1 MTEADEKPKRGRRGL
16 IRVVAGL
23 VVALLVVSLGAGL
36 YVAEQR
42 RGLDEPLSVP
52 AEGFGYVLP
61 PGTSLNRVARDLAAS
76 GVLANPRALAVYA
89 RWHDLAGRIK
99 AGEYRIAPGTTP
111 IALLDQFVAGRVV
124 QHALTVVEGWTF
136 EQMLQAIAADE
147 RLEHTL
153 TGLSNEAIMSRIGLA
168 GVHPEGRFFADT
180 YYFPRGTSDADF
192 LRRAYGA
199 MADFL
204 ADAWAGREPGLPL
217 KSPDEALIL
226 ASIVEKE
233 TGAAVERPRIAGVFV
248 ERLRKGMRL
257 ETDPTVI
264 YGMGDAFDGNLRRR
278 DLRTDTPYNTY
289 TRKGLPPTP
298 IAIPG
303 PDAIRAALHP
313 HSDGALF
320 FVSKGDGS
328 HHFSATY
335 EEHQQAV
342 NRYQKRRR
350 RSTGG

>member
-1 MTEADEKPKRGRRGL
+1 MTERDDEAKPRRPWLLRL
-16 IRVVAGL
+16 IAGIAGL
-23 VVALLVVSLGAGL
+23 VIVVGIGAAL
-36 YVAEQR
+36 YVTHER
-42 RGLDEPLSVP
+42 RALDEPMAVP
-52 AEGFGYVLP
+52 AAGFELVLS
-61 PGTSLNRVARDLAAS
+61 PGTSLNRVARDLAAQ
-76 GVLANPRALAVYA
+76 GVLANPRALAIYG

-99 AGEYRIAPGTTP
+99 AGEYRIEPGTTP
-111 IALLDQFVAGRVV
+111 IGFLEQLVEGRVV

-136 EQMLQAIAADE
+136 QQLLEAMAVDE

-153 TGLSNEAIMSRIGLA
+153 GGLSDEAIMTRIGHP

-180 YYFPRGTSDADF
+180 YHFPRGTTDAEF
-192 LRRAYGA
+192 LRRAHRA
-199 MADFL
+199 MSDFL
-204 ADAWAGREPGLPL
+204 AAAWAGREEGLPL
-217 KSPDEALIL
+217 KSAEEALIL

-233 TGAAVERPRIAGVFV
+233 TGEARERPRIAGVFV

-264 YGMGDAFDGNLRRR
+264 YGMGDSFDGNLRRR

-313 HSDGALF
+313 QTDGSLY

-335 EEHQQAV
+335 QEHQQAV
-342 NRYQKRRR
+342 NRYQKRRH